1 MSLLMDA
8 LKKAELAK
16 RQGQGQG
23 EDAPAAAPTPAELTL
38 EPLGGGSP
46 GTPVAAD
53 TTPANLPNLP
63 DHLEALDAQFLADA
77 KQAASSRRKPARAP
91 AREPAAPAPAEA
103 TPSASARAA
112 AAPRRAGEERAA
124 PQQAAAQNLFA
135 AKQPPPAAS
144 RKSFAVTVGVLTLL
158 AVIGIGAYFWWQMQ
172 PRAAFVAARPATP
185 ATPAPAAA
193 AVAAAPATTPAPVTA
208 AQPAPAALPGQAPHS
223 AAAPAE
229 DRPPPPPVRTA
240 AAEPTRRPAPAAA
253 AEPEGPV
260 RITRAPLKVNPAL
273 LRGYEAF
280 QRGDLDLALSEYE
293 KARKSDPRNADA
305 LHGLAAVAIRQ
316 GRADDAESLYRQ
328 ILDAD
333 PQDSVALAALISS
346 ARSRVDP
353 GAAESKLK
361 SISAAQP
368 DLAAP
373 HFALA
378 NLYAAQGRW
387 SDAQQA
393 YFRAYGADPENPDIL
408 YNLAIS
414 LEHLRQNKLAAQ
426 YYTLAIAAA
435 RTRPAG
441 FDPAQAAARLA
452 TLQP

>member
-1 MSLLMDA
+1 M
-8 LKKAELAK
+8 
-16 RQGQGQG
+16 
-23 EDAPAAAPTPAELTL
+23 
-38 EPLGGGSP
+38 
-46 GTPVAAD
+46 
-53 TTPANLPNLP
+53 
-63 DHLEALDAQFLADA
+63 
-77 KQAASSRRKPARAP
+77 
-91 AREPAAPAPAEA
+91 
-103 TPSASARAA
+103 
-112 AAPRRAGEERAA
+112 
-124 PQQAAAQNLFA
+124 
-135 AKQPPPAAS
+135 
-144 RKSFAVTVGVLTLL
+144 
-158 AVIGIGAYFWWQMQ
+158 
-172 PRAAFVAARPATP
+172 
-185 ATPAPAAA
+185 
-193 AVAAAPATTPAPVTA
+193 
-208 AQPAPAALPGQAPHS
+208 
-223 AAAPAE
+223 
-229 DRPPPPPVRTA
+229 
-240 AAEPTRRPAPAAA
+240 
-253 AEPEGPV
+253 